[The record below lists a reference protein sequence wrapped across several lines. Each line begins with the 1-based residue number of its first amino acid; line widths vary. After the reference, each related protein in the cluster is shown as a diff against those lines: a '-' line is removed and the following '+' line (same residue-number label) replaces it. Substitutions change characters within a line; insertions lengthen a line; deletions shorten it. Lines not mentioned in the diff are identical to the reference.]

1 MCVWVCILYTLI
13 PKPCFARS
21 RRCVGISPTHC
32 PAVIAKYSRWNLLC
46 DIFLLF
52 LHHNNTSRIFV
63 IFVESLRLCAQEHS
77 VFLFALF
84 DFSRHRTFLLCFAR
98 ARGASAPRE
107 IFRYR
112 NIFLLSCFF
121 ILPEYQ
127 TVTRYINKDRDPLG
141 FLSFVLC
148 SLYGV
153 LNKGSSNAVTH
164 KLQQ

>member
-1 MCVWVCILYTLI
+1 MWLAHFCASGSIFNDGCCSCLLSSISLDDAHI
-13 PKPCFARS
+13 FA
-21 RRCVGISPTHC
+21 V
-32 PAVIAKYSRWNLLC
+32 
-46 DIFLLF
+46 F
-52 LHHNNTSRIFV
+52 
-63 IFVESLRLCAQEHS
+63 CA
-77 VFLFALF
+77 
-84 DFSRHRTFLLCFAR
+84 C
-98 ARGASAPRE
+98 ARGASAPRK

-164 KLQQ
+164 KLQHAPPAQQHTDREHRRERDERARGVFSSLFFSRRRPHCFAHG